1 MLNFLLQGDYEKFI
15 LALIAIIIALS
26 FHEFG
31 HAWTAKKFGDNTAE
45 RMGRLTLNP
54 LAHIDP
60 FGLLMVATVGFG
72 FAKPVPTNPRNFNS
86 YYASAWISAAGPGMN
101 LLLAFIS
108 INLLAAAHTFQIE
121 YLLQRGPQIFLEFM
135 ALINMLLMLFNLLPI
150 GPLDGHYIL
159 PYFLSKKHAY
169 LYSMWNA
176 KYGVMLLMGLVLLS
190 FVGFPIFSYLFYF
203 GAYLA
208 NLLVIF

>member
-1 MLNFLLQGDYEKFI
+1 
-15 LALIAIIIALS
+15 
-26 FHEFG
+26 
-31 HAWTAKKFGDNTAE
+31 
-45 RMGRLTLNP
+45 
-54 LAHIDP
+54 
-60 FGLLMVATVGFG
+60 
-72 FAKPVPTNPRNFNS
+72 
-86 YYASAWISAAGPGMN
+86 MN